1 MGKVFLLLLLFA
13 AMQTYAQQPA
23 MPVLTG
29 TDTVVFYKKSF
40 DSLKVE
46 ARAKNKPYMLVFG
59 ASWCQHC
66 KRVKTEVFTNQA
78 VAQLLNT
85 RYLVYYVDLE
95 SFDGLE
101 VNNEFEVKDL
111 PTIKFFDAK
120 GNEQETIKGYFDN
133 YYLFRKLKAYVVPTG
148 NEGGGFSAN

>member
-1 MGKVFLLLLLFA
+1 MAVHA
-13 AMQTYAQQPA
+13 YAQQPA

-29 TDTVVFYKKSF
+29 NDTVIFYKQSY
-40 DSLKVE
+40 DSLK
-46 ARAKNKPYMLVFG
+46 ADAKAKNKPYMLVFG

-66 KRVKTEVFTNQA
+66 KRVKNEVFTNQA
-78 VAQLLNT
+78 VAQLLNQ
-85 RYLVYYVDLE
+85 RFLVYYVDLE

-101 VNNEFEVKDL
+101 VNNEFNVKDL

-120 GNEQETIKGYFDN
+120 GNEQETIKGYFEN
-133 YYLFRKLKAYVVPTG
+133 YYLFKKLKAYVVPTG